1 VSGPETGVV
10 TPEAVRLEFEGANLG
25 SRTLAALIDR
35 LIQGVAFVA
44 LVVFGL
50 FLVERP
56 ELGLPDWVGVVAV
69 LLLVFA
75 LTWGYP
81 VAFETLWRGRTPGKA
96 ALGLRVV
103 TTEGAPVRFRH
114 AAIRAILAL
123 VDFYLSVGAVAV
135 LSVLL
140 SKRQQRLGDLVAGT
154 LVLRERTAAGTVRP
168 VQFTVPRGAEAYA
181 TTVDPSG
188 LTGDD
193 YGAVRAFLLRA
204 STLRTDARTG
214 LGAELATRL
223 AAKVGHTPSPGIS
236 PELFLIVLAARYQ
249 ERSGAGSRTGQ
260 PAATSPRAA
269 SAPVVVPQATSPAP
283 QPGTGFTPPS

>member
-1 VSGPETGVV
+1 VSQPETGIV

-25 SRTLAALIDR
+25 SRTLAALLDR
-35 LIQGVAFVA
+35 FLQTITFVVLLMFSVFLAEGTEVA
-44 LVVFGL
+44 
-50 FLVERP
+50 
-56 ELGLPDWVGVVAV
+56 LPDWVGVVAV

-114 AAIRAILAL
+114 AAIRAILSL
-123 VDFYLSVGAVAV
+123 VDFYASFGAVAV

-140 SKRQQRLGDLVAGT
+140 SRRQQRLGDLVAGT
-154 LVLRERTAAGTVRP
+154 LVLRERTAAGAVRP
-168 VQFTVPRGAEAYA
+168 VQFTVPRGAESYA
-181 TTVDPSG
+181 STVDPSG

-193 YGAVRAFLLRA
+193 YGAVRAFLIRAGTLRPDARA
-204 STLRTDARTG
+204 S

-223 AAKVGHTPSPGIS
+223 AAKVGHTPPPGVT
-236 PELFLIVLAARYQ
+236 PELFLVVLAARYQ
-249 ERSGAGSRTGQ
+249 ERSQAGARTGSPLIPPGAGV
-260 PAATSPRAA
+260 PPLVA
-269 SAPVVVPQATSPAP
+269 VPQAATPGP
-283 QPGTGFTPPS
+283 HPGTGFTPPS

>member
-1 VSGPETGVV
+1 MSGPETGIV

-35 LIQGVAFVA
+35 FIQTAAFITLLLFGV
-44 LVVFGL
+44 
-50 FLVERP
+50 FLTDRP
-56 ELGLPDWVGVVAV
+56 ELALPEWVGVVAV

-123 VDFYLSVGAVAV
+123 VDFYVSAGAVAV

-154 LVLRERTAAGTVRP
+154 LVLRERTAAGAVRP

-193 YGAVRAFLLRA
+193 YGALRAFLLRA
-204 STLRTDARTG
+204 STLGTDARAG
-214 LGAELATRL
+214 LGTDLATRL
-223 AAKVGHTPSPGIS
+223 AAKVGHTPPPGVS
-236 PELFLIVLAARYQ
+236 PELFLVVLAARYQ
-249 ERSGAGSRTGQ
+249 ERSGAAALAGQ
-260 PAATSPRAA
+260 P
-269 SAPVVVPQATSPAP
+269 SAMPPPQDLAPIAVPQAPPPAS